1 MMNRLNSIH
10 SQGYIHRDLKPA
22 NVVIGND
29 SNEAHFIYLIDFGLA
44 KKESSTNPPIEAT
57 KGKTAAQT
65 AEEEAANIIDPKT
78 GKKKTA
84 MQTLREYMVEEQDNF
99 RVVGTAMYAA
109 LAAHLPNKKYL
120 KKDDVESLLFLL
132 SYFGVGQLPWRY
144 KTNQEGLEKMMQYKF
159 DIKPKELFPPEVFP
173 PQFARLF
180 EYIRY
185 IPDDQEADFAYMER
199 ELLNAAQQ
207 AKVDPSLLIA
217 LDWMNCRPLVTQSPQ
232 FQQQQRA

>member
-1 MMNRLNSIH
+1 MQLLGVNLKELKESFKECKFQIQTVLIIALQLMNRLASIH

-44 KKESSTNPPIEAT
+44 KKESSTNPPVDT
-57 KGKTAAQT
+57 SKGKSGNAVAADNDP
-65 AEEEAANIIDPKT
+65 ENIIDPKT

-84 MQTLREYMVEEQDNF
+84 MQTLKEFMVEEQDNF

-120 KKDDVESLLFLL
+120 KKDDIESLFFLL

-159 DIKPKELFPPEVFP
+159 EIKSKELFPPEVFP
-173 PQFARLF
+173 PQFGKLF
-180 EYIRY
+180 DYIRQ
-185 IPDDQEADFAYMER
+185 IPDDEEADFHYIER
-199 ELLNAAQQ
+199 EL
-207 AKVDPSLLIA
+207 I
-217 LDWMNCRPLVTQSPQ
+217 
-232 FQQQQRA
+232 